1 MIERYNAD
9 HGTSF
14 RFHGRAGQ
22 APDLE
27 YRDGSR
33 SLRVEVTAA
42 FYDENHARFKWLAA
56 RKHPDAP
63 TSSLV
68 GIATR
73 NLWRILTRHSLPNVR
88 NLTGPTVCLQS
99 VFSPSSLAFGRWKHA
114 LRTSAFP
121 PLIALMSSTFAVN
134 SHRQSEARQ
143 NAEYGNSRRSNYT
156 RYKTRSTVSP
166 TPAVNCVPVRPLT
179 MCERSCTSA
188 QLATAA
194 GINKAGSRGIV
205 FTAAHSNREWRDKPA
220 QNELVGP
227 PFFASVTVQNGHW
240 RK

>member
-63 TSSLV
+63 HKFSGRNCDEKLV
-68 GIATR
+68 ENINAALIAKCAKSYGA
-73 NLWRILTRHSLPNVR
+73 NCVLAVCVLPELTRV
-88 NLTGPTVCLQS
+88 
-99 VFSPSSLAFGRWKHA
+99 WE
-114 LRTSAFP
+114 
-121 PLIALMSSTFAVN
+121 M
-134 SHRQSEARQ
+134 EARLEDLRVPAA
-143 NAEYGNSRRSNYT
+143 NRFDVIYLCGEFPSPIGSSAERRIW
-156 RYKTRSTVSP
+156 K
-166 TPAVNCVPVRPLT
+166 
-179 MCERSCTSA
+179 
-188 QLATAA
+188 LA
-194 GINKAGSRGIV
+194 
-205 FTAAHSNREWRDKPA
+205 
-220 QNELVGP
+220 
-227 PFFASVTVQNGHW
+227 
-240 RK
+240 

>member
-1 MIERYNAD
+1 
-9 HGTSF
+9 
-14 RFHGRAGQ
+14 
-22 APDLE
+22 
-27 YRDGSR
+27 
-33 SLRVEVTAA
+33 
-42 FYDENHARFKWLAA
+42 
-56 RKHPDAP
+56 
-63 TSSLV
+63 
-68 GIATR
+68 
-73 NLWRILTRHSLPNVR
+73 LWRILTRHSLPNVR
-88 NLTGPTVCLQS
+88 NLTGPTVCLQP

-194 GINKAGSRGIV
+194 GINKASSRGIV